1 VTKAVKDFTKLF
13 WLRKS
18 VTEQVDLKC
27 VGSVV
32 SRRGRIIDVVPR
44 VEVGF
49 EPRVKSGERQTAY
62 SDK

>member
-1 VTKAVKDFTKLF
+1 MLYRGKIA
-13 WLRKS
+13 LRS
-18 VTEQVDLKC
+18 D
-27 VGSVV
+27 VV
-32 SRRGRIIDVVPR
+32 SRRGRIIDVVPS